1 MNAALEEEVES
12 EFERLLAEQFRT
24 ALETIRERGSEPVHN
39 LTWVLSI
46 INSPPEWAQRVL
58 VDFERRAT

>member
-1 MNAALEEEVES
+1 MSAILEHEVES
-12 EFERLLAEQFRT
+12 EFERLLAEQFRM
-24 ALETIRERGSEPVHN
+24 ALETIRDGGTEVHN

-46 INSPPEWAQRVL
+46 INYPPEWARRVL